1 MNVLTG
7 YTKGTL
13 SDNYLLSAAGG
24 HIPLGNSSGSVPL
37 SNNTLNKD
45 LFADKARILPYFTIP
60 SSGDLSDPNDATK
73 LIPKYIKIGTI
84 NIPQTSWY
92 RGSIM
97 LIFYDY
103 EIYKLNGDIL
113 MIQCTTGG
121 NKVGALPA
129 IRWKTKHD
137 KSTED
142 SIILSK
148 VDDNTYD
155 LYLEAKFSWMTF
167 YVYYLTKEVGV
178 FNFNVGSWS
187 QVKPNP
193 ITTRSTLQNV
203 SSEALTLSPEH
214 VSNLDNVVR
223 DTFISGG
230 FQATNTPYSNY
241 FTGIS
246 LSNSELK
253 YKYQFGFSTT
263 GIPFVRYNNTTA
275 WQPWKQLAFTSDIS
289 SSYVTLTTD
298 QTITGLKTFESNSST
313 TGVSLILKNKG
324 WAGSMQTAMDF
335 YNGSNYKVP
344 NARISTL
351 MNGSGSAG
359 GTLIFYTQTKASAN
373 PNPNGLVER
382 FRIGD
387 DNTSKLTGDL
397 TVDGKVNDV
406 TIKKLFVSDSG
417 ETQTTVYD
425 TLNVG
430 TDYVLA
436 SIRYA
441 GGKQSVKDPWL
452 ANNYSAGIG
461 FGGADT
467 KGALSLGMYAPNIK
481 FAAADSNSGW
491 WLQLT
496 GTGNKSYNLDQFTT
510 LTKTNELLEDY
521 LPRQRMKN
529 PAHTT
534 SEIGGI
540 PFNVLALKAS
550 GTPLYD
556 DPEFLN
562 GINSVK
568 IYNNKNNTNV
578 SITHIDDNQNSA
590 NSSGKIIQIS
600 STSGETAPGRGGFY
614 QLIQSRK
621 NAIFVQIFRAKIP
634 VGYKVVNAENSMGAG
649 YNTYWL
655 TDQAGTGKWEWYC
668 RVTQCGTANFST
680 GGHVFLEKTDTNAL
694 DAVTWYLSYCNTFD
708 LSKGNYDGLRTKL
721 ADSVAW
727 SGITNK
733 PTSFTP
739 SDHASSLVTSL
750 SGYSKATSASDLAT
764 TDTLNAALGKLEYKS
779 DYAYDWITT
788 VTATDTDEYINKWGE
803 IVDFLDSVKEGTDIL
818 DEFVTR
824 KTDQTITGV
833 KIFNSTETVFKSD
846 IYGVRL
852 LGHSEAGW
860 LQLGQTNGDERTHY
874 GKISG
879 INGSYLNSLELFSSY
894 SKFYGPVIATK
905 FVTTNGTSSQFIKGD
920 GSLDSNSYATK
931 TELPNVF
938 SKAIT
943 SGFTDAFRTQA
954 FGSVDSS
961 LNYGVISTIRCEN
974 ANVQNAPQYGSGL
987 AFGRGDT
994 HSFLYTNY
1002 SLAEAYIGGGN
1013 ADKLNWVKKLAFADG
1028 TGASGTWDISIN
1040 GSAKTLTPIGTNDFN
1055 TVNQS
1060 GFISGHFQAS
1070 NRPTAENYFTG
1081 ISVNN
1086 TVLNYWYQFGF
1097 ATSGTPYVRYKT
1109 TASENPWQ
1117 SWKEVLTDKYLS
1129 YNTDR
1134 DFPNGTLIT
1143 TSINYD
1149 VANGN
1154 PFYGEI
1160 KGNVYGD
1167 TYTCNTQFQGYIY
1180 NGSIINYGVTHL
1192 TPVKIGPI
1200 TAMNIGGY
1208 LCFWF
1213 PRISYWHGYS
1223 IKVTTGYDYNVNLVT
1238 NVKDSVKPTN
1248 GTKVVEISNNT
1259 QYNLTQKHS
1268 VNISLEGLLSGNKS
1282 EELGKEIKI
1291 PVYNYHCTAIVN
1303 NTNHYPYHR
1312 IAYCDAKTGSWTDL
1326 CGIYRISQGY
1336 NEGFHGIFKIALR
1349 TNNASTGDVG
1359 QLTVSWLEREGFNE
1373 DAIQYGFNNSAGNTY
1388 VDVFYVSNGTYNGAI
1403 IEQISSVCNRGG
1415 IGRAFT
1421 LINSTEAEN
1430 TTASNKLNSTEVYK
1444 SITSGMISGR
1454 TYTHI
1459 KSATTANTVVGQ
1471 AISAISATS
1480 ATGVQDYGST
1490 ADRIIKIGYSGTAA
1504 TTATHFAVYQD
1515 DGTKIKDMSVAN
1527 VKTLLNVPTK
1537 VSQLTNDLTYL
1548 ARYGEGSKASVRTA
1562 DRTVALCTGG
1572 WSGTET
1578 DFYGY
1583 GARYGTTLDISGFS
1597 TWYHRLAFA
1606 TTGRIQYWQGIN
1618 TKTLTHAGNIAFTY
1632 DIPTKVS
1639 QLTNDSNY
1647 ATVSN
1652 TLGKSSTGIPN
1663 GSIVKV
1669 TVPSDSHYLITLR
1682 GTQGQRCALLYV
1694 SGYGSGGTS
1703 TRLTVRVVYSHA
1715 NFEYYYNEASDSIG
1729 GIYVKNVFTGSA
1741 QNDTICVTSLN
1752 NSAIPTL
1759 TTVTTIPTGANKI
1772 NSAECNLLTVDTADN
1787 YFVRNTGSLKNP
1799 NAIKFKNTV
1808 GTVVS
1813 YDGSAAVDL
1822 TGGVNNAKQLDGN
1835 AETSY
1840 LRYRGEIDTTYAD
1853 LTDTTVHHANFK
1865 KPSPG
1870 MYTIRRTGSSEM
1882 FVSFAMNTGSCSSL
1896 EFKVNYP
1903 DTARLYIRKVVDS
1916 NRISGDWRALAW
1928 YSDIPTTLKNPYT
1941 LTFAAGTFAAKTY
1954 DGSAAV
1960 TVNIPTHTS
1969 HLTNN
1974 SGFLTSRGY
1983 IGNTAVQ
1990 ETSAIQALTG
2000 ISGITFSGG
2009 NEYFDQYGNFHF
2021 GTAGTTWGVYHN
2033 DGSVLLKLTKSTGQV
2048 EAKSFKVTNGTY
2060 NQFLKADGS
2069 IDNNTYLTS
2078 NSSIPDTSITWSS
2091 TGLSG
2096 YTGPVSTALC
2106 GPLKGN
2112 RFAGIKAEA
2121 VSIEYS
2127 RDAGATWY
2135 DYEAAGDY
2143 FNSQKRYFFNQF
2155 SASFI
2160 LGKNSDNTTSND
2172 NYRLRV
2178 TVDCN
2183 IGQVYSELKK
2193 AILYVTTN
2201 NSNNCTVTVQTSN
2214 DNTTYTD
2221 RGTYYLIGWSGYNEI
2236 PLVGITADPSARGGA
2251 YSRYIRFLFSAKY
2264 VASSEAYAKGLTI
2277 MGIEVFGGVGWTTP
2291 NNHIAKYGRPYTFD
2305 YLGQTQFYNTVYPA
2319 ANNSYNLGS
2328 PERKWYAIYA
2338 SSFIGNVTGNATTAT
2353 TASNVIV
2360 GTGATNAYRAI
2371 VVHNGNALYAAG
2383 TTTGKPCYNYATGDI
2398 KAKSFTTDG
2407 GLFIGAVTSVANI
2420 SSAASSTGNLTITQ
2434 SGLDITTSSLITL
2447 KLTSNWQAP
2456 VDEYLYL
2463 NINSNGNKPIKLNG
2477 NKVTLLNAGTYT
2489 LLFDGSNYNIV
2500 LTSYTTYGIATTSK
2514 AGLVKPNSVIT
2525 KPTINTAST
2534 TSGKYYHVQMSS
2546 DGNMFVNVPWEKGS
2560 YTLPLAANGTR
2571 GGIQIGYS
2579 ESGTNYAVKLSSEK
2593 AYVTVPWTDTKVKQT
2608 VKSDNVAYPLLLSPN
2623 GHTSGNAG
2631 EAYYDSEI
2639 TLNPST
2645 NTITANINGNVTG
2658 SSGSCTGNAE
2668 NANRIASTTTSTI
2681 NSVIYN
2687 RTGNATKGNAAGNAW
2702 QIPTEFPNKN
2712 AMILRM
2718 NWNTTAYGHDIV
2730 SSPNNNELWHR
2741 NYYSANHKWAKILD
2755 SQNCYGVYK
2764 IWKQDNNIHLEYI
2777 SGKQYIP
2784 NVEVPIS
2791 ENKRAIGPW
2800 PVDTSPAVTASELIF
2815 LVQPIVGS
2823 YASSNYFYYSY
2834 VINVTSSTI
2843 SILPDTSDP
2852 NNFTSWTSEA
2862 SRVIIFHL

>member
-24 HIPLGNSSGSVPL
+24 HIPLGNTSGSVPL

-97 LIFYDY
+97 LIFHDY

-113 MIQCTTGG
+113 MIQCITSG

-187 QVKPNP
+187 QVQPNP

-203 SSEALTLSPEH
+203 SSEALTLSPEY
-214 VSNLDNVVR
+214 VRNLNNVTR
-223 DTFISGG
+223 DTFINGG
-230 FQATNTPYSNY
+230 FQATSTPYSNY

-289 SSYVTLTTD
+289 SQYVTLTTD

-351 MNGSGSAG
+351 MNGSGRAG

-441 GGKQSVKDPWL
+441 GSKQSVKDPWL
-452 ANNYSAGIG
+452 ANYYSAGIG
-461 FGGADT
+461 FGGKDT

-521 LPRQRMKN
+521 LPRQRMTN
-529 PAHTT
+529 PSHTT

-540 PFNVLALKAS
+540 PFNVLALKAA

-562 GINSVK
+562 GTNQVY
-568 IYNNKNNTNV
+568 IYNNSSNNNV
-578 SITHIDDNQNSA
+578 SIKHINDDGLSSA
-590 NSSGKIIQIS
+590 NSSGKILQIS
-600 STSGETAPGRGGFY
+600 STSGETAPGRGGFH

-668 RVTQCGTANFST
+668 RVTQCGTDGFST
-680 GGHVFLEKTDTNAL
+680 GGHVYLEKTDPSASN
-694 DAVTWYLSYCNTFD
+694 AVTWYLSYCNVFD

-779 DYAYDWITT
+779 DYAYDWIIN
-788 VTATDTDEYINKWGE
+788 VTAIDTDTYINKWGE
-803 IVDFLDSVKEGTDIL
+803 IVGFLDSMKEGTDIL
-818 DEFVTR
+818 DQFVTR
-824 KTDQTITGV
+824 KTDQTITGAKTFNGGV
-833 KIFNSTETVFKSD
+833 TLSCGLNINSTNPITWND
-846 IYGVRL
+846 
-852 LGHSEAGW
+852 
-860 LQLGQTNGDERTHY
+860 
-874 GKISG
+874 
-879 INGSYLNSLELFSSY
+879 GSYHQRIQTTDDSNTNTPVFTFQQSKDTGVTWDSLFTIKDNGY
-894 SKFYGPVIATK
+894 VTANKFITSG
-905 FVTTNGTSSQFIKGD
+905 GTSSQFVKGD
-920 GSLDSNSYATK
+920 GSLDSNTYATK
-931 TELPNVF
+931 TSLNSYLPLTGGTVTGLITLGADNYAKTIKWANTDFDFATAMAFMGGKGDWVLRTTYVKDVDGNVLENKETADLRF
-938 SKAIT
+938 NRNTLKIGSHFALT
-943 SGFTDAFRTQA
+943 SG
-954 FGSVDSS
+954 
-961 LNYGVISTIRCEN
+961 N
-974 ANVQNAPQYGSGL
+974 
-987 AFGRGDT
+987 
-994 HSFLYTNY
+994 YTNY
-1002 SLAEAYIGGGN
+1002 INETNFPGLKKTGTVTSITVTGANGLSGTGTITTTGTITLSNSGVRSVSIVG
-1013 ADKLNWVKKLAFADG
+1013 DKLR
-1028 TGASGTWDISIN
+1028 IN
-1040 GSAKTLTPIGTNDFN
+1040 
-1055 TVNQS
+1055 
-1060 GFISGHFQAS
+1060 
-1070 NRPTAENYFTG
+1070 
-1081 ISVNN
+1081 
-1086 TVLNYWYQFGF
+1086 
-1097 ATSGTPYVRYKT
+1097 
-1109 TASENPWQ
+1109 
-1117 SWKEVLTDKYLS
+1117 
-1129 YNTDR
+1129 
-1134 DFPNGTLIT
+1134 
-1143 TSINYD
+1143 
-1149 VANGN
+1149 
-1154 PFYGEI
+1154 
-1160 KGNVYGD
+1160 
-1167 TYTCNTQFQGYIY
+1167 
-1180 NGSIINYGVTHL
+1180 
-1192 TPVKIGPI
+1192 
-1200 TAMNIGGY
+1200 
-1208 LCFWF
+1208 
-1213 PRISYWHGYS
+1213 
-1223 IKVTTGYDYNVNLVT
+1223 
-1238 NVKDSVKPTN
+1238 TN
-1248 GTKVVEISNNT
+1248 GTNSD
-1259 QYNLTQKHS
+1259 LTIPYATKS
-1268 VNISLEGLLSGNKS
+1268 ALLTALDVRSDNIL
-1282 EELGKEIKI
+1282 
-1291 PVYNYHCTAIVN
+1291 P
-1303 NTNHYPYHR
+1303 
-1312 IAYCDAKTGSWTDL
+1312 
-1326 CGIYRISQGY
+1326 
-1336 NEGFHGIFKIALR
+1336 
-1349 TNNASTGDVG
+1349 
-1359 QLTVSWLEREGFNE
+1359 
-1373 DAIQYGFNNSAGNTY
+1373 NTY
-1388 VDVFYVSNGTYNGAI
+1388 NKGLQYLFIA
-1403 IEQISSVCNRGG
+1403 
-1415 IGRAFT
+1415 
-1421 LINSTEAEN
+1421 NSTDN
-1430 TTASNKLNSTEVYK
+1430 LNDGGGY
-1444 SITSGMISGR
+1444 
-1454 TYTHI
+1454 H
-1459 KSATTANTVVGQ
+1459 
-1471 AISAISATS
+1471 
-1480 ATGVQDYGST
+1480 GVIHL
-1490 ADRIIKIGYSGTAA
+1490 R
-1504 TTATHFAVYQD
+1504 
-1515 DGTKIKDMSVAN
+1515 
-1527 VKTLLNVPTK
+1527 P
-1537 VSQLTNDLTYL
+1537 
-1548 ARYGEGSKASVRTA
+1548 
-1562 DRTVALCTGG
+1562 
-1572 WSGTET
+1572 
-1578 DFYGY
+1578 
-1583 GARYGTTLDISGFS
+1583 YGTTTDLTGAH
-1597 TWYHRLAFA
+1597 THQLAFSDN
-1606 TTGRIQYWQGIN
+1606 GRIYLRNARAADTSWSDW
-1618 TKTLTHAGNIAFTY
+1618 KKVAWVSE
-1632 DIPTKVS
+1632 IPT
-1639 QLTNDSNY
+1639 
-1647 ATVSN
+1647 
-1652 TLGKSSTGIPN
+1652 
-1663 GSIVKV
+1663 
-1669 TVPSDSHYLITLR
+1669 
-1682 GTQGQRCALLYV
+1682 
-1694 SGYGSGGTS
+1694 
-1703 TRLTVRVVYSHA
+1703 
-1715 NFEYYYNEASDSIG
+1715 
-1729 GIYVKNVFTGSA
+1729 
-1741 QNDTICVTSLN
+1741 
-1752 NSAIPTL
+1752 
-1759 TTVTTIPTGANKI
+1759 
-1772 NSAECNLLTVDTADN
+1772 
-1787 YFVRNTGSLKNP
+1787 SLKNP
-1799 NAIKFKNTV
+1799 NALTIFGIN
-1808 GTVVS
+1808 
-1813 YDGSAAVDL
+1813 YDGSVAQTITANTMISTL
-1822 TGGVNNAKQLDGN
+1822 QTGTSDVTDYTEIL
-1835 AETSY
+1835 TSY
-1840 LRYRGEIDTTYAD
+1840 ASDNGFVDPNAPN
-1853 LTDTTVHHANFK
+1853 TVYKRSAIKVYNYIK
-1865 KPSPG
+1865 GKLDSVYQPK
-1870 MYTIRRTGSSEM
+1870 GS
-1882 FVSFAMNTGSCSSL
+1882 
-1896 EFKVNYP
+1896 Y
-1903 DTARLYIRKVVDS
+1903 
-1916 NRISGDWRALAW
+1916 
-1928 YSDIPTTLKNPYT
+1928 
-1941 LTFAAGTFAAKTY
+1941 
-1954 DGSAAV
+1954 
-1960 TVNIPTHTS
+1960 
-1969 HLTNN
+1969 
-1974 SGFLTSRGY
+1974 LTSRGY

-2009 NEYFDQYGNFHF
+2009 NEYFDQYGNFRF

-2033 DGSVLLKLTKSTGQV
+2033 DGNVLLKLTKSTGQV
-2048 EAKSFKVTNGTY
+2048 EAKSFKVTGGTSS
-2060 NQFLKADGS
+2060 QFLKANGS

-2078 NSSIPDTSITWSS
+2078 SSSIPDTSITWSK
-2091 TGLSG
+2091 TGKSG
-2096 YTGPVSTALC
+2096 SVGPIAVPLC
-2106 GPLKGN
+2106 DPLKGN
-2112 RFAGIKAEA
+2112 RFAGIVAEA

-2127 RDAGATWY
+2127 RDAGTTWT
-2135 DYEAAGDY
+2135 DYEEAGDY
-2143 FNSQKRYFFNQF
+2143 FNSQKRYFFTQF
-2155 SASFI
+2155 AASFI
-2160 LGKNSDNTTSND
+2160 LGKNDDPTTSNN

-2178 TVDCN
+2178 TIDCHK
-2183 IGQVYSELKK
+2183 GSVYSRLDK
-2193 AILYVTTN
+2193 AIMYVTTN
-2201 NSNNCTVTVQTSN
+2201 GSTNCQVVVQVSKDGMN
-2214 DNTTYTD
+2214 YTD
-2221 RGTYYLIGWSGYNEI
+2221 HRTQGLNGWSGYNEV
-2236 PLVGITADPSARGGA
+2236 PLGFIADNQESRSTSG
-2251 YSRYIRFLFSAKY
+2251 YYRYIRFLFSANY
-2264 VASSEAYAKGLTI
+2264 SAQSTNPTNYSRGLTI

-2305 YLGQTQFYNTVYPA
+2305 YLGQTQFYNSVYPA

-2328 PERKWYAIYA
+2328 PERKWYTIYA

-2360 GTGATNAYRAI
+2360 GTGSTNAYRAI
-2371 VVHNGNALYAAG
+2371 VVHNGNALYSAG
-2383 TTTGKPCYNYATGDI
+2383 TTTGKPCYNYSTGDI

-2420 SSAASSTGNLTITQ
+2420 SSAASSTRNLTITQ
-2434 SGLDITTSSLITL
+2434 AGLDITTSSLITL

-2500 LTSYTTYGIATTSK
+2500 LTSYTTYGIATASK

-2525 KPTINTAST
+2525 KPTINAVTTTA
-2534 TSGKYYHVQMSS
+2534 GKYYHVQMSS
-2546 DGNMFVNVPWEKGS
+2546 DGNMFVNVPWSPGS
-2560 YTLPLAANGTR
+2560 YTLPLAANGTK

-2608 VKSDNVAYPLLLSPN
+2608 AKSDNVAYPLLLGPSS
-2623 GHTSGNAG
+2623 HTSGNAA
-2631 EAYYDSEI
+2631 EAYYDSGV

-2645 NTITANINGNVTG
+2645 NTITANINGNVAG
-2658 SSGSCTGNAE
+2658 SSSSCTGNAE

-2687 RTGNATKGNAAGNAW
+2687 RTGSATKGNAAGNAW
-2702 QIPTEFPNKN
+2702 QIPTEFPKTN

-2718 NWNTTAYGHDIV
+2718 NWHTTAYGHDIV
-2730 SSPNNNELWHR
+2730 ASPNNNELWHR
-2741 NYYSANHKWAKILD
+2741 NYYSANHKWAKLLD
-2755 SQNCYGVYK
+2755 SQNCYGVYNIK
-2764 IWKQDNNIHLEYI
+2764 INSNNISIEHI
-2777 SGKQYIP
+2777 SGKQLIP
-2784 NVEVPIS
+2784 NIEEIPIQGA
-2791 ENKRAIGPW
+2791 NRAYYAWTADETPSNYDELVFLIQPKAKNLSGGGFYYYNL
-2800 PVDTSPAVTASELIF
+2800 TAVVNQYGIYILCDSNDPSGL
-2815 LVQPIVGS
+2815 QG
-2823 YASSNYFYYSY
+2823 YASD
-2834 VINVTSSTI
+2834 NVPCRT
-2843 SILPDTSDP
+2843 
-2852 NNFTSWTSEA
+2852 
-2862 SRVIIFHL
+2862 IIFHL